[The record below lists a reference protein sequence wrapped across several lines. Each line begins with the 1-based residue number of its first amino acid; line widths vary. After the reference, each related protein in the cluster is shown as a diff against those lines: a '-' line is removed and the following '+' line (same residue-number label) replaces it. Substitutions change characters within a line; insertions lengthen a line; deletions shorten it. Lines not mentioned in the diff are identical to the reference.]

1 MRILLLSAS
10 DLQGGAGRASYRLH
24 NSLLEA
30 NVDSHMLVQRKKSSD
45 NKVIGPSSR
54 INQII
59 STLRSYIDGL
69 PLKIYRRKTKTMFS
83 ILWLPFSS
91 IPNKINKINPDIVH
105 IHWVGSGMV
114 SLEDFTKINAP
125 IVLSLHD
132 MWAFTGGCHY
142 DENCNGYE
150 SGCGNCKVLGSQ
162 KEYDLSKKIFQTKEK
177 IFSQISNL
185 TLVGLSRWIEK
196 SSKESIIFKN
206 KRFVNIPNPIDIN
219 IFKPFNQ
226 NSSRDLW
233 SLPKNK
239 KLILFGAMSA
249 TSDLRK
255 GFLELSGAV
264 KDLKGK
270 DIELVVFG
278 SNKPLNNINL
288 NLKIHYLG
296 NIDNDEGLA
305 KLYSAADVMIVPSL
319 QENLSNSIM
328 ESLSCGTPVVGFN
341 IGGNSDMIEHKKNG
355 YLSAPFKPDS
365 LKSGIEWVLNS
376 PNYNQLCKNARNKV
390 IHEFD
395 SKVVAK
401 KYIKLYEE
409 ILK

>member
-59 STLRSYIDGL
+59 STLRPYIDGL

-105 IHWVGSGMV
+105 IHWLGPGMIA
-114 SLEDFTKINAP
+114 LEDFSKINAP
-125 IVLSLHD
+125 MVWSLHD
-132 MWAFTGGCHY
+132 MSAFTGGCHY
-142 DENCNGYE
+142 NENCNRFQI
-150 SGCGNCKVLGSQ
+150 GCGNCRVLGSNKENDLSRKVFRQ
-162 KEYDLSKKIFQTKEK
+162 KERIYKKIN
-177 IFSQISNL
+177 NL
-185 TLVGLSRWIEK
+185 TIVGLSNWITK
-196 SSKESIIFKN
+196 SSKENNLFKN
-206 KRFVNIPNPIDIN
+206 RRVINLPNPIDIK
-219 IFKPFNQ
+219 IFKPFDKINAR
-226 NSSRDLW
+226 NLLG
-233 SLPKNK
+233 LPKGK

-255 GFLELSGAV
+255 GFLELSEA
-264 KDLKGK
+264 LKGLKVK

-278 SNKPLNNINL
+278 SDKPLNDINL
-288 NLKIHYLG
+288 KLKIHYVG
-296 NIDNDEGLA
+296 NIDDDQALIS
-305 KLYSAADVMIVPSL
+305 LYSAADVMIVPSL

-328 ESLSCGTPVVGFN
+328 ESLACATPVVGFN
-341 IGGNSDMIEHKKNG
+341 IGGNSDMIEHKRNG
-355 YLSAPFKPDS
+355 YLSIPFDSDS

-390 IHEFD
+390 MHEFD

-401 KYIKLYEE
+401 KYIELYEE